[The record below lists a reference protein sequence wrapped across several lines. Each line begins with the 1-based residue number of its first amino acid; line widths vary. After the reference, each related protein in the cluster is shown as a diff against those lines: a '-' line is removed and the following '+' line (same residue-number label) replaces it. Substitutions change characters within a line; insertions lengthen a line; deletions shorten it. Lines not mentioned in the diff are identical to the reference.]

1 MEECEGCEGCA
12 KTRGCIYTLES
23 KPSLLQKDELPTF
36 GEEKEY
42 TNIIIQ
48 LQGSVVMSTVGV
60 VYGVILSS
68 IFVSF
73 TIGVTRYIHKW
84 KEGVAKLN
92 HIEEEAS
99 DFMLHHGK

>member
-1 MEECEGCEGCA
+1 
-12 KTRGCIYTLES
+12 
-23 KPSLLQKDELPTF
+23 
-36 GEEKEY
+36 
-42 TNIIIQ
+42 
-48 LQGSVVMSTVGV
+48 MSTVGV

-73 TIGVTRYIHKW
+73 TIGVARYIHKW
-84 KEGVAKLN
+84 KEGIAKLN